1 MKFRNQAFLFT
12 PAVLLAWFLLAAP
25 VAAQFA
31 QQGTKLIG
39 TGAIG
44 DASQGWSASLSYDG
58 NTAIVGGIGDSGVG
72 AAWVFTRSGG
82 VWSQQAKLV
91 GTGSIGGEVAQGI
104 SVSLSGDGNT
114 ALVGGPYDNNFVGA
128 AWVFTRSGGVW
139 SQQAKLVGTGSIGP
153 GSVFQ
158 GWSGSL
164 SRDGN
169 TALVGG
175 YGDNGLIGAAWVY
188 TRSGGVWSQQAKLVG
203 TGNGAFSAQG
213 VSASLSGDGNTA
225 LVGGSDDSD
234 LMGAAWVFIRSS
246 AGVWSQ
252 QGPKLV
258 GTGAIPVSGKRD
270 GGALLYVGTNTV
282 AAPASG
288 GGWRPQK
295 PERRT
300 CARTAPLSD
309 QQRVRG
315 WTTLW
320 LTTLYPGSRKMKRR
334 RWLRC

>member
-1 MKFRNQAFLFT
+1 MRDDLGLYVVTGHVGLFQRLHRANSELVCRRSNLAGHWARIGVVGALRAVWRAGSIILAGIIKQTPDGIPMCEIADRHLTWITTRSNPSEVVRPPGFHVDKSGRRKHMKFRNQAFLFT

-91 GTGSIGGEVAQGI
+91 GTGSIG
-104 SVSLSGDGNT
+104 
-114 ALVGGPYDNNFVGA
+114 
-128 AWVFTRSGGVW
+128 
-139 SQQAKLVGTGSIGP
+139 P

-188 TRSGGVWSQQAKLVG
+188 ARSGGVWSQQAKLVG

-213 VSASLSGDGNTA
+213 VSASLSGDGNR
-225 LVGGSDDSD
+225 LVG
-234 LMGAAWVFIRSS
+234 LMTAICM
-246 AGVWSQ
+246 GV
-252 QGPKLV
+252 
-258 GTGAIPVSGKRD
+258 
-270 GGALLYVGTNTV
+270 Y
-282 AAPASG
+282 
-288 GGWRPQK
+288 
-295 PERRT
+295 
-300 CARTAPLSD
+300 PL
-309 QQRVRG
+309 
-315 WTTLW
+315 
-320 LTTLYPGSRKMKRR
+320 
-334 RWLRC
+334 

>member
-91 GTGSIGGEVAQGI
+91 GTG
-104 SVSLSGDGNT
+104 
-114 ALVGGPYDNNFVGA
+114 
-128 AWVFTRSGGVW
+128 
-139 SQQAKLVGTGSIGP
+139 
-153 GSVFQ
+153 
-158 GWSGSL
+158 
-164 SRDGN
+164 
-169 TALVGG
+169 
-175 YGDNGLIGAAWVY
+175 
-188 TRSGGVWSQQAKLVG
+188 
-203 TGNGAFSAQG
+203 NGAFSAQG

-270 GGALLYVGTNTV
+270 GGALLYVGTNSCAFRSIVITDSV
-282 AAPASG
+282 
-288 GGWRPQK
+288 
-295 PERRT
+295 RT
-300 CARTAPLSD
+300 
-309 QQRVRG
+309 
-315 WTTLW
+315 
-320 LTTLYPGSRKMKRR
+320 
-334 RWLRC
+334 

>member
-1 MKFRNQAFLFT
+1 MKFRHQAFLFT

-25 VAAQFA
+25 VEAQFA

-44 DASQGWSASLSYDG
+44 DAAQGWSASLSYDG
-58 NTAIVGGIGDSGVG
+58 NTAIVGGIGDSG
-72 AAWVFTRSGG
+72 
-82 VWSQQAKLV
+82 
-91 GTGSIGGEVAQGI
+91 
-104 SVSLSGDGNT
+104 
-114 ALVGGPYDNNFVGA
+114 VGA

-258 GTGAIPVSGKRD
+258 GTGAIGAHSGDCDRPFQPKVITDSGDRD
-270 GGALLYVGTNTV
+270 HAVMRPEG
-282 AAPASG
+282 PA
-288 GGWRPQK
+288 
-295 PERRT
+295 
-300 CARTAPLSD
+300 
-309 QQRVRG
+309 
-315 WTTLW
+315 
-320 LTTLYPGSRKMKRR
+320 
-334 RWLRC
+334 

>member
-1 MKFRNQAFLFT
+1 VTGHVGLFQRLHRANSELVCRRSNLAGHWARIGVVGALRAVWRAGSIILAGIIKQTPDGIPMCEIADRHLTWITTRSNPSEVVRPPGFHVDKSGRRKHMKFRNQAFLFT

-213 VSASLSGDGNTA
+213 VSASLSGDGTR
-225 LVGGSDDSD
+225 LVG
-234 LMGAAWVFIRSS
+234 LMTAICM
-246 AGVWSQ
+246 GV
-252 QGPKLV
+252 
-258 GTGAIPVSGKRD
+258 
-270 GGALLYVGTNTV
+270 Y
-282 AAPASG
+282 
-288 GGWRPQK
+288 
-295 PERRT
+295 
-300 CARTAPLSD
+300 PL
-309 QQRVRG
+309 
-315 WTTLW
+315 
-320 LTTLYPGSRKMKRR
+320 
-334 RWLRC
+334 

>member
-1 MKFRNQAFLFT
+1 MFT
-12 PAVLLAWFLLAAP
+12 RSGGVWS
-25 VAAQFA
+25 
-31 QQGTKLIG
+31 QQTKLVG
-39 TGAIG
+39 TGSIG
-44 DASQGWSASLSYDG
+44 SSVAQGYSVSLSADG
-58 NTAIVGGIGDSGVG
+58 DTAIVGGYADNGLIG
-72 AAWVFTRSGG
+72 AASVFTRSGG

-91 GTGSIGGEVAQGI
+91 GQAASAVRWRKAFPSRSPVMGI
-104 SVSLSGDGNT
+104 PPLSVGLMITT
-114 ALVGGPYDNNFVGA
+114 ALAPPGYLPARAGCGA
-128 AWVFTRSGGVW
+128 SKT
-139 SQQAKLVGTGSIGP
+139 KLVGTGSIGP

-234 LMGAAWVFIRSS
+234 LMGAAWVFTRSS

-295 PERRT
+295 QERRT

-334 RWLRC
+334 R